1 MKNTKKITLCCQ
13 ILLAAILFFQTIKAN
28 SGLIPIGYIQFAYIE
43 EENNPPIINP
53 LGNGSF
59 SIPASAVVYDDR
71 AVIITFFCSYGS
83 ADAELCDGDIV
94 VGTWHKPSGTQ
105 TMTIRLTIIPG
116 DYTIYLYLQ
125 NGTTLYGEYTLD

>member
-1 MKNTKKITLCCQ
+1 MKKRTLISLL
-13 ILLAAILFFQTIKAN
+13 ILLSICFIQSIKAIEN
-28 SGLIPIGYIQFAYIE
+28 PQPIGFVQFSYVAGIE
-43 EENNPPIINP
+43 EPIIYFP
-53 LGNGSF
+53 FGGGYL

-71 AVIITFFCSYGS
+71 AVIITFFCTNGS

-105 TMTIRLTIIPG
+105 TMTIRLPVIPG

-125 NGTTLYGEYTLD
+125 NGTILYGEYTLE